1 MPVNLSSVGPAPTDG
16 TRMPLLFLF
25 VILFG
30 AAHAAPAQTRPAS
43 PLAAEIDRRAA
54 AIEQDLLAWRR
65 HLHQHPE
72 LSNRETETARFVA
85 DKLRSFGLELQTG
98 VARTGVTAL
107 LRGAQPG
114 PVVALRSDMDGLP
127 VTEDVDLPFASRATG
142 EYEGKRVG
150 VMHAC
155 GHDAHMAMLLATAR
169 ILSDLK
175 GQLRGS
181 VKFIFQPAEETA
193 PRDEQP
199 AGAELMVKEGVLDN
213 PRVDAVF
220 GLHVFANV
228 PTGHIGWR
236 SGPIMAAADMF
247 EIIVRGRQT
256 HGASPWAGVDPVVV
270 GSQIV
275 LALQTIVSR
284 QVNITT
290 QPAIVT
296 VGQFEAGVRNNI
308 VPDTARLV
316 GTIRTFDDAMQAD
329 IHERVRRTAE
339 RIAEAAGATAE
350 VRIDRGYPV
359 TANHPARTS
368 EMLPTLERV
377 TGGRLI
383 EIPKMTTAEDFTY
396 FQRQVPGV
404 FVVLGVTPPAQVG
417 TAAANHSQKFFVDE
431 TALVT
436 GVRVLANLAADYLF
450 MPPRSLH

>member
-1 MPVNLSSVGPAPTDG
+1 MKK
-16 TRMPLLFLF
+16 PLLFLV
-25 VILFG
+25 VILCLAQ
-30 AAHAAPAQTRPAS
+30 AARAQLPAAS
-43 PLAAEIDRRAA
+43 PLAPGIDRRAA
-54 AIEQDLLAWRR
+54 AIEQELLTWRR

-72 LSNRETETARFVA
+72 LSNRETETARFIA
-85 DKLRSFGLELQTG
+85 DKLRSFGLEPQTG

-107 LRGAQPG
+107 LSGAKPG
-114 PVVALRSDMDGLP
+114 PVVELRADMDGLP
-127 VTEDVDLPFASRATG
+127 VTEDVDLPFASRATA

-155 GHDAHMAMLLATAR
+155 GHDTHVAMLLATAK
-169 ILSDLK
+169 ILSELK

-181 VKFIFQPAEETA
+181 VKFIFQPAEEGA
-193 PRDEQP
+193 PRDERP
-199 AGAELMVKEGVLDN
+199 AGAELMVKEGVLGN
-213 PRVDAVF
+213 PKVDAVF

-236 SGPIMAAADMF
+236 SGPMMAAADTF
-247 EIIVRGRQT
+247 EIIVRGRTT
-256 HGASPWAGVDPVVV
+256 HGAMPWAGVDPVVV

-284 QVNITT
+284 QVNIAM

-308 VPDTARLV
+308 IPDTALLV
-316 GTIRTFDDAMQAD
+316 GTIRTFDDSMQVD
-329 IHERVRRTAE
+329 IHERVRRTAQ

-350 VRIDRGYPV
+350 VRIDRGLPV
-359 TANHPARTS
+359 TVNHPALTAG
-368 EMLPTLERV
+368 MLPTLERV
-377 TGGRLI
+377 TGNRLI

-404 FVVLGVTPPAQVG
+404 FVGLGVTPPAQVG
-417 TAAANHSQKFFVDE
+417 KAAANHSSRFFVDE

-436 GVRVLANLAADYLF
+436 GVRVMANLAADYLF
-450 MPPRSLH
+450 MPQRP